1 MIRCLHQFNLLRSQ
15 IAETRVGRAG
25 LAKIFFCNFGIRL
38 NEKLSLTLNHNTMKQ
53 FLFVVALMLVATAG
67 FSQATATAT
76 APKADVAIAAF
87 DAQTFDFGKIPQ
99 GTPAT
104 HEFKFTNT
112 GTVPLIITNVQASCG
127 CTTPDWS
134 RDPILPGGRGFIKAT
149 YSAASPGNFN
159 KTVTVTANVTGG
171 TVQLM
176 IKGEVL
182 TQPQPQ

>member
-1 MIRCLHQFNLLRSQ
+1 
-15 IAETRVGRAG
+15 
-25 LAKIFFCNFGIRL
+25 
-38 NEKLSLTLNHNTMKQ
+38 MKQ

-67 FSQATATAT
+67 FSQATAS
-76 APKADVAIAAF
+76 APAAKADVAIASF
-87 DAQTFDFGKIPQ
+87 DAQTFDFGKIKQ

-104 HEFKFTNT
+104 HEFQFTNT

-149 YSAASPGNFN
+149 YSAASAGNFN
-159 KTVTVTANVTGG
+159 KTVTVTANVEGG

-182 TQPQPQ
+182 AQAQPQ